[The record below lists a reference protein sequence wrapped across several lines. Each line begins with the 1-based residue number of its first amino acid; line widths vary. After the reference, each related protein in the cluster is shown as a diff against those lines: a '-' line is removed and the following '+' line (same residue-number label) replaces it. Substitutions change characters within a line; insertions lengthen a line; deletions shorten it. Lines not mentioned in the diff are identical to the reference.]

1 MRPLLELHAVGYIFT
16 DFLCTFLVQI
26 VYTSYFFGLISHS
39 AVLMVQR
46 HFNEINAFA
55 PVAIADLFFYILTR
69 SKNRST
75 TRGDKYV

>member
-1 MRPLLELHAVGYIFT
+1 MASLLELRAVAYIFA
-16 DFLCTFLVQI
+16 DFPSTFLVQM
-26 VYTSYFFGLISHS
+26 VYITLFLVLISLS

-55 PVAIADLFFYILTR
+55 PYAIAVLFITR

>member
-1 MRPLLELHAVGYIFT
+1 MASILELQAVAHIFT
-16 DFLCTFLVQI
+16 DFHGTFLVQM
-26 VYTSYFFGLISHS
+26 VYITLFFVLVSHS
-39 AVLMVQR
+39 AVLMVQE

-55 PVAIADLFFYILTR
+55 PVAIAVLFITR